1 MEEEEEGRSSIGRD
15 GHGSQHRMASGRVA
29 DGGDIEVV
37 AAAAVASSSGQQDD
51 ADGGVQGPKWKRFLA
66 HVGPGFLISM
76 AYLDPSSLQ
85 TDLQAGYSHK
95 YELLWVVLFGFIF
108 VLIIQSLAAKLGIV
122 TGRHLAG
129 LCMGEYPKYVRYGL
143 WFFAELGVI
152 AATIPGV
159 LGTALAYNIL
169 LDIPFWAG
177 LLICGATVILLLG
190 LRSYGVRK
198 LEFIIVIFML
208 AMASCFF
215 IELSHINPRMDELI
229 EGLFIPRLKGHYAV
243 SDAVA
248 LISALVVPHNLFLHS
263 SLVISR
269 NIPSSCEAVKDAS
282 VFFLLENAFALFLAL
297 IVNVA
302 IVSLSATICV
312 DDLSLDSNT
321 CSSLTL
327 KSASVL
333 FKNVLG
339 RSRAVV
345 YGLALLAS
353 GQSCAVITTYSGQY
367 IMQGFS
373 GMRRCIIYLVA
384 PCLTL
389 VPTLIICSIGGA
401 LRVHQLINI
410 AAITICFVLPFALVP
425 LLKFSSCR
433 SMIGPYKNSTS
444 ITRISWILSMVI
456 IGINTYF
463 FCNSFISWLV
473 YNDLPRF
480 AKAIISTLVF
490 PFMAAYVGAVIYL
503 AFRKVSINAAL
514 PSGSVSCEIQVEE
527 VRIQDDKDE
536 RFGSAPLD

>member
-1 MEEEEEGRSSIGRD
+1 MEEGRSIGRE
-15 GHGSQHRMASGRVA
+15 HGSQHKMGSGRVA
-29 DGGDIEVV
+29 AVAVAAGDDHIEVV
-37 AAAAVASSSGQQDD
+37 AAATVAVASSSGQHDDD
-51 ADGGVQGPKWKRFLA
+51 ANGGVQQGPRWKRFLG

-85 TDLQAGYSHK
+85 TDLQAGYSHR
-95 YELLWVVLFGFIF
+95 YELLWVLLFGFIF
-108 VLIIQSLAAKLGIV
+108 VLIIQSLAAKLGVV
-122 TGRHLAG
+122 TGRHLAE

-169 LDIPFWAG
+169 FHIPFWAG
-177 LLICGATVILLLG
+177 VLICGATIILLLG
-190 LRSYGVRK
+190 LQSYGVRK
-198 LEFIIVIFML
+198 LEFMIVLFML
-208 AMASCFF
+208 VMASCFF
-215 IELSHINPRMDELI
+215 IELNQVNTPVSELL
-229 EGLFIPRLKGHYAV
+229 EGLFVPRLRGHYAI

-248 LISALVVPHNLFLHS
+248 LISALVLPHNLFLHS

-282 VFFLLENAFALFLAL
+282 VFFLIDNALALFLAL
-297 IVNVA
+297 LVNVA

-312 DDLSLDSNT
+312 DNISLETDT

-327 KSASVL
+327 KSAFIL

-339 RSRAVV
+339 RSKSVV
-345 YGLALLAS
+345 YCLALLAS

-373 GMRRCIIYLVA
+373 GMRKLIIYLVA
-384 PCLTL
+384 PCLTV

-401 LRVHQLINI
+401 LRVRQLINI
-410 AAITICFVLPFALVP
+410 AAIILSFVLPFALIP
-425 LLKFSSCR
+425 LLKFSSCP
-433 SMIGPYKNSTS
+433 SMVGPYKNSIS
-444 ITRISWILSMVI
+444 ITRTSWILSMVI
-456 IGINTYF
+456 ISINTYF

-473 YNDLPRF
+473 YSDLPRF

-490 PFMAAYVGAVIYL
+490 PFMAAYVAAVIYL
-503 AFRKVSINAAL
+503 ARKKVIINVAL
-514 PSGSVSCEIQVEE
+514 PSRSVSCGIEVEE
-527 VRIQDDKDE
+527 VRIEDG
-536 RFGSAPLD
+536 R